1 MHEMTLARN
10 ILEIVHD
17 LVPTNN
23 LAGIDSVEL
32 NIGMLSNVLND
43 SLKFCF
49 NALIENTP
57 LASAKLKINS
67 LPVKIRCLD
76 CNSITESMDF
86 IFTCSFCAGNNIE
99 VQGGNELHISGII
112 MKSTQEF

>member
-10 ILEIVHD
+10 ILEIVYDH
-17 LVPTNN
+17 VPAEN
-23 LAGIDSVEL
+23 LGSIDSVEL
-32 NIGMLSNVLND
+32 NIGILSNVLND

-67 LPVKIRCLD
+67 LPVKIKCLD
-76 CNSITESMDF
+76 CSSITESMDF
-86 IFTCSFCAGNNIE
+86 IFTCSFCSGNNIE
-99 VQGGNELHISGII
+99 VKGGNELHISEII
-112 MKSTQEF
+112 MKST